1 VTAAV
6 SVPAAGRVV
15 ALWLALL
22 ASVSFAAAVPRVD
35 DVPSRLTKGPVRT
48 AVLLPPSYEST
59 PARRYPVLYFLHDG
73 RGDER
78 TLFARGIADMLL
90 DDMKSGKIP
99 ELLVVSPRLG
109 GTWCA
114 DSYDGKN
121 RYASFLDKELV
132 PFVDA
137 RYRTL
142 GGPRTRAVAGIS
154 MGGYGAIHWALLDP
168 ELFAAAGGLSPALQ
182 QLSWHMLDPL
192 PFLARFSMTR
202 VFGKR
207 ELANN
212 FTEND
217 VYQMLLRDPR
227 LAPRVP
233 PVVVRCGTEDRYR
246 LAPNAAFFGR
256 FLHALSVPNEVTV
269 EAGGHDWAYWSRVLQ
284 PLLRSVAAHL
294 PGAGT

>member
-1 VTAAV
+1 MTAAG
-6 SVPAAGRVV
+6 SVPAAGRVA
-15 ALWLALL
+15 ALSLALL
-22 ASVSFAAAVPRVD
+22 ASASLAAAVPRVD
-35 DVPSRLTKGPVRT
+35 EVPSRLTKGPVRT
-48 AVLLPPSYEST
+48 LVLLPPSYDSA
-59 PARRYPVLYFLHDG
+59 PARRYPVLFFLHDG
-73 RGDER
+73 YGDER
-78 TLFARGIADMLL
+78 ALFTHGIADALL
-90 DDMKSGKIP
+90 DDMKAGKIP

-109 GTWCA
+109 GTWCV
-114 DSYDGKN
+114 DSYDGKD
-121 RYASFLDKELV
+121 RYASFLDTELV

-192 PFLARFSMTR
+192 PFLTRLSITR

-212 FTEND
+212 LTEND

-246 LAPNAAFFGR
+246 LGQNAAFFGR
-256 FLHALSVPNEVTV
+256 FLRALSVPSEVTV
-269 EAGGHDWAYWSRVLQ
+269 EPGAHDWAYWSRSLPQ
-284 PLLRSVAAHL
+284 LLRTVVRHL
-294 PGAGT
+294 PGGGA